1 MASLPELPGV
11 STLSK
16 YVTRVLGQNPGK
28 FTLQGTNT
36 YLVYHPA
43 SPSLLLLDTT
53 GPSSASPL
61 SSSALQTYLSS
72 LRSAIASHPTQPAR
86 ITDIILTHWHRDH
99 TAAVGDVVRMLAK
112 LNGAEEAKV
121 RVWKFPCA
129 TGEGGSSDAW
139 KSERTKDAEL
149 ERDLEGLGGN
159 ELERTSDGTALHTLR
174 AGQQFSLAPS
184 GASPATNNTE
194 DGVEFEVVHTPGHT
208 SDSICVLLRDLSS
221 SSPSSSATSPLALFT
236 ADTVLG
242 HGTAV
247 FASLSAYL
255 SSLASLID
263 LLSTSG
269 SAPIP
274 LYPGHGEVVTDGL
287 AKIKEYKTH
296 REDREKQVVEA
307 LKAVE
312 GGEAVTA
319 GELTDS
325 IYADTIPSS
334 LKLAATHGL
343 LLHLEKLREEGRV
356 GRVAQ
361 PSPEGLDL
369 GAAGG
374 GGEVQ
379 IPQGWFDGWRWVEAS
394 EAVEGRL

>member
-1 MASLPELPGV
+1 MASLPELPAV
-11 STLSK
+11 ST
-16 YVTRVLGQNPGK
+16 NPGK

-36 YLVYHPA
+36 YLIHHPA

-53 GPSSASPL
+53 GPSSFSPL
-61 SSSALQTYLSS
+61 SPSALQVYLSS

-99 TAAVGDVVRMLAK
+99 TAAVGDVVRMLDELEGSEKAT
-112 LNGAEEAKV
+112 V

-129 TGEGGSSDAW
+129 TGEEGSLDAW
-139 KSERTKDAEL
+139 ESERMKDAEL
-149 ERDLEGLGGN
+149 ERDLEGLGQD
-159 ELERTSDGTALHTLR
+159 EFERLGVNTALQTLR
-174 AGQQFSLAPS
+174 AGQRFSLS
-184 GASPATNNTE
+184 GGSGSSAVSPTE
-194 DGVEFEVVHTPGHT
+194 NVVELEVVHTPGHT
-208 SDSICVLLRDLSS
+208 SDSICLLLREGNSFA
-221 SSPSSSATSPLALFT
+221 SSPSSPAAPLALFT

-255 SSLASLID
+255 SSLSSLID
-263 LLSTSG
+263 LLSVTS
-269 SAPIP
+269 SAPVP
-274 LYPGHGEVVTDGL
+274 LYPGHGEVVKDGL
-287 AKIKEYKTH
+287 AKIREYKMH

-312 GGEAVTA
+312 GEEAVTA
-319 GELTDS
+319 SELTDS

-356 GRVAQ
+356 ARVDQ
-361 PSPEGLDL
+361 PGPEGLDL

-379 IPQGWFDGWRWVEAS
+379 IPQGWFDGWKWVGRD

>member
-1 MASLPELPGV
+1 MASLPELPAV

-36 YLVYHPA
+36 YLVHHPA

-61 SSSALQTYLSS
+61 SPSSLQTYLSS

-99 TAAVGDVVRMLAK
+99 TAAVGHVVRMLAELDGSEK
-112 LNGAEEAKV
+112 AKV
-121 RVWKFPCA
+121 RVCKFPCA
-129 TGEGGSSDAW
+129 TGEGGISDAW

-149 ERDLEGLGGN
+149 ERDLERLGGN
-159 ELERTSDGTALHTLR
+159 ELARASDGTAVHTLR
-174 AGQQFSLAPS
+174 AGQRFSLAPS
-184 GASPATNNTE
+184 GASPAASGTE
-194 DGVEFEVVHTPGHT
+194 DSVELEVVHTPGHT
-208 SDSICVLLRDLSS
+208 SDSICVLLREGVSS
-221 SSPSSSATSPLALFT
+221 SSSSSASPLGLFT

-263 LLSTSG
+263 LLSPTC

-274 LYPGHGEVVTDGL
+274 LYPGHGEVVQDGL

-319 GELTDS
+319 GELTDL

-356 GRVAQ
+356 ARVEQ
-361 PSPEGLDL
+361 PVPEGLDL

-379 IPQGWFDGWRWVEAS
+379 IPQGWFDGWKWVDAS